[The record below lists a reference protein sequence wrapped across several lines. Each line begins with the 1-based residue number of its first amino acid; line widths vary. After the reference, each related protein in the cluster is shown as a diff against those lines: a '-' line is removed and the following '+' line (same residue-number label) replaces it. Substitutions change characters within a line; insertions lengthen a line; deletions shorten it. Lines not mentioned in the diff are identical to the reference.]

1 LKTSF
6 KKELFFELNQ
16 FNHTLNLINQRN
28 ENNLNSLKLQIFIY
42 FSIFLTIIIFI
53 QLFISS
59 NVGVNS
65 KPNDLLK
72 QIVEYLDIPNSKEE
86 EEEER
91 TGK

>member
-1 LKTSF
+1 
-6 KKELFFELNQ
+6 
-16 FNHTLNLINQRN
+16 
-28 ENNLNSLKLQIFIY
+28 
-42 FSIFLTIIIFI
+42 
-53 QLFISS
+53 
-59 NVGVNS
+59 VGVNS